1 MYPVKRVLFS
11 FSFLYSNGSVEFAES
26 QAPGNN
32 NNSATTPAI
41 FFRVRDFLLGPNNG
55 KHIPCRSGERERKK
69 ETAYKHRKCI
79 TKREKT
85 PGIIEFRELRNQSL
99 QESRND
105 N

>member
-41 FFRVRDFLLGPNNG
+41 FFRVRDFFWAKIMANTFLAG
-55 KHIPCRSGERERKK
+55 GERERKK
-69 ETAYKHRKCI
+69 RKQP
-79 TKREKT
+79 TNT
-85 PGIIEFRELRNQSL
+85 
-99 QESRND
+99 ESA
-105 N
+105 